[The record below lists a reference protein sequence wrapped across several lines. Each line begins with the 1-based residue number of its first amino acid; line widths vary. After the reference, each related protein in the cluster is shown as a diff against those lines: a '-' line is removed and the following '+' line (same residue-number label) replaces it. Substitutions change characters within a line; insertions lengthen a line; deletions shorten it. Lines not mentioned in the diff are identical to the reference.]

1 MLLMTGSL
9 LQTNDVL
16 SNINERSRCYLDGDG
31 ERVGADG
38 IAQVRGPVI
47 HVLTS
52 RYTTTNSALQSL
64 YDVPVGA
71 EESDQQTQLV
81 CLARSQ

>member
-1 MLLMTGSL
+1 MTGSL
-9 LQTNDVL
+9 LQTNVL
-16 SNINERSRCYLDGDG
+16 SDINEQSKFYLDSDS

-38 IAQVRGPVI
+38 IAEVRGPVV
-47 HVLTS
+47 HVLAS
-52 RYTTTNSALQSL
+52 RYTTTSSALQSL

-81 CLARSQ
+81 CLAGSQ

>member
-1 MLLMTGSL
+1 MIGSL
-9 LQTNDVL
+9 LQTNNVL
-16 SNINERSRCYLDGDG
+16 FDNNERSRCYLDSDS

-38 IAQVRGPVI
+38 IAQVRGPVV
-47 HVLTS
+47 HVLAS

-81 CLARSQ
+81 CLAGSQ